1 VHCHTCPV
9 RYYFERNE
17 PRTESDRY
25 AICKQISY
33 HLGAPLDSDLIW
45 GEVIAVRPDI
55 DPKLR
60 EFMDTC
66 IAACKGKDW
75 KPATQT
81 DVRVVSARYGIIGMV
96 DRVAADG
103 AFSIV
108 RAAGALPFGTYSAD
122 RLRIAGY
129 ALCLQEMTG
138 KEVAGGYVEYIPAGV
153 LRFHTVQPRDRRQVL
168 AALHKV
174 RSINGGEV
182 PYQPLSAPCSRC
194 RYKERCTEKAS
205 GKLSGKKL
213 SELM

>member
-1 VHCHTCPV
+1 M

-25 AICKQISY
+25 ATCKQISY

-55 DPKLR
+55 DPALR

-66 IAACKGKDW
+66 IGACTKKDW

-81 DVRVVSARYGIIGMV
+81 DVRVVSARYGIVGMV
-96 DRVAADG
+96 DRIVADG
-103 AFSIV
+103 AFSII
-108 RAAGALPFGTYSAD
+108 RAAAALPFGIYSTD
-122 RLRIAGY
+122 RMRIAGY

-153 LRFHTVQPRDRRQVL
+153 SRFHTVQPRDRRQLL
-168 AALHKV
+168 ATLHKV
-174 RSINGGEV
+174 RSIREGEV
-182 PYQPLSAPCSRC
+182 PHRQLNAPCARC
-194 RYKERCTEKAS
+194 RYNENERCAENRS
-205 GKLSGKKL
+205 GKISGKRL

>member
-1 VHCHTCPV
+1 V

-25 AICKQISY
+25 ATCKQISY

-45 GEVIAVRPDI
+45 GEVIAVRPDT
-55 DPKLR
+55 DPALR

-81 DVRVVSARYGIIGMV
+81 DVRVVSARYGIVGMV
-96 DRVAADG
+96 DRIVADG
-103 AFSIV
+103 AFSII
-108 RAAGALPFGTYSAD
+108 RAADALPFGTYSAD

-153 LRFHTVQPRDRRQVL
+153 SRFHTVQPRDRRQLL
-168 AALHKV
+168 ATLHKV

-182 PYQPLSAPCSRC
+182 PHQPLNAPCARC
-194 RYKERCTEKAS
+194 RYKERCMES
-205 GKLSGKKL
+205 SSGKKL

>member
-1 VHCHTCPV
+1 V

-25 AICKQISY
+25 ATCKQISY

-55 DPKLR
+55 DPALR

-81 DVRVVSARYGIIGMV
+81 DVRVVSARYGIVGMV
-96 DRVAADG
+96 DRIVADG
-103 AFSIV
+103 AFSII
-108 RAAGALPFGTYSAD
+108 RAADALPFGTYSAD

-153 LRFHTVQPRDRRQVL
+153 SRFHTVQPRDRRQLL
-168 AALHKV
+168 ATLHKV

-182 PYQPLSAPCSRC
+182 PHQPLNAPCARC
-194 RYKERCTEKAS
+194 RYKERCMES
-205 GKLSGKKL
+205 SSGKKL